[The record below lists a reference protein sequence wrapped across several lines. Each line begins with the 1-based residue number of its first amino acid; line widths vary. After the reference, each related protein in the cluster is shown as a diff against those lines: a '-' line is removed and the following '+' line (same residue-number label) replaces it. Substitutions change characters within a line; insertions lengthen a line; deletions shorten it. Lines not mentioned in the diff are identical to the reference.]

1 MRSRIMMLPLALF
14 LCATA
19 AFANETTAVNIPF
32 SFESHGKLF
41 PASQYVVSLTDDRRH
56 ISITDREAPVRRVV
70 LQVNPAEIKPQDPT
84 LSIKFDNAGG
94 SHSLQSV
101 RLGSYQYK
109 R

>member
-1 MRSRIMMLPLALF
+1 MRSRIFMLPLALL
-14 LCATA
+14 LCATG
-19 AFANETTAVNIPF
+19 AFATETTAVTIPF

-56 ISITDREAPVRRVV
+56 ISITDKEAPVRRVV
-70 LQVNPAEIKPQDPT
+70 LQVNPAEVSPHDPT
-84 LSIKFDNAGG
+84 LSIKFDSLGG

>member
-1 MRSRIMMLPLALF
+1 MRSRIMMLPLALL
-14 LCATA
+14 LCATG
-19 AFANETTAVNIPF
+19 AFANETTAVTIPF

-41 PASQYVVSLTDDRRH
+41 PASQYVVRLSDDLRH
-56 ISITDREAPVRRVV
+56 ISITDREAPGRRVV
-70 LQVNPAEIKPQDPT
+70 LQVNPADVNPQDPT
-84 LSIKFDNAGG
+84 LSIKFDNVSG